1 MSISQNNL
9 TVSDI
14 YRSRNNLLNILEKR
28 GYDINDYT
36 GFTFHEVQCML
47 NEKCLDM
54 LLENQKMDK
63 KIYVKYHLHQKLRPN
78 SVYDYIDELYTATN
92 TLTKKDELIIIVKEK
107 LNDTQ
112 YKKIKEIWN
121 VEGIYFNICN
131 LKNHLHNILEHTLV
145 PPHKVLSDEEMEKI
159 KIKYNITYN
168 SQFPEISR
176 FDPVAIA
183 IGLRPHQLCEI
194 TRSSPTSI
202 KSKYYRFCN

>member
-92 TLTKKDELIIIVKEK
+92 TLTKKD
-107 LNDTQ
+107 
-112 YKKIKEIWN
+112 
-121 VEGIYFNICN
+121 
-131 LKNHLHNILEHTLV
+131 
-145 PPHKVLSDEEMEKI
+145 
-159 KIKYNITYN
+159 
-168 SQFPEISR
+168 
-176 FDPVAIA
+176 
-183 IGLRPHQLCEI
+183 
-194 TRSSPTSI
+194 
-202 KSKYYRFCN
+202 